1 MPSPAPTAPAT
12 AAPLAAP
19 TAIDPRAKVLAALAV
34 IAAVVLPAHLGLAE
48 FAVVVAF
55 VAIATSLLDGSPT
68 AVLTR
73 ALIAVPFAGAIAVLA
88 PLAHAT
94 GWTLPALATAY
105 AQYWPL
111 IATIVGKAYLSALA
125 VMAVNETTSL
135 PDLLR
140 GLASLHVPA
149 IFLTMLTFLV
159 RYADHFREQV
169 ATMRHAVASRAP
181 HLSGW
186 RLVTLY
192 GSLGGNLFVRAYERG
207 EAVYDAMVSRG
218 YRGALPGG
226 HPLVWRSVDTAVLV
240 TALIFAAAAALYR

>member
-1 MPSPAPTAPAT
+1 MTSPATV
-12 AAPLAAP
+12 
-19 TAIDPRAKVLAALAV
+19 DPRAKILAALAI
-34 IAAVVLPAHLGLAE
+34 IAAVVLPAHLGLPE
-48 FAVVVAF
+48 FVVVAAF
-55 VAIATSLLDGSPT
+55 IAVATSLLDGTPA

-73 ALIAVPFAGAIAVLA
+73 ALIAVPFAGAIAALA

-94 GWTLPALATAY
+94 GWTVPDLGAAY

-111 IATIVGKAYLSALA
+111 VATIVGKAYLSALA
-125 VMAVNETTSL
+125 VMAVNETTVL

-140 GLASLHVPA
+140 GLAALRVPA
-149 IFLTMLTFLV
+149 VFLTMLTFLV

-181 HLSGW
+181 HLRGW

-218 YRGALPGG
+218 YHGSLPGG
-226 HPLVWRSVDTAVLV
+226 HPLIWRPADTAVLA
-240 TALIFAAAAALYR
+240 TALLFAAAAALYR